1 MLMSAHILWLALQY
15 ITLSTMNYRKYKQL
29 ICLNWYVYI
38 FYDGFE
44 WAYPVRIRTVRF
56 SCQDLNKRRKHSNDV
71 TFIAFL
77 FIYLFIYMGQL
88 NVGNSPWF
96 LKYIQFLLNFELRSV
111 VCDEVMGSAVLW
123 GEVLA
128 QGWLMVYSCRSHIWH
143 ITKEIS
149 TAGSPTACVM

>member
-1 MLMSAHILWLALQY
+1 MSAHILWLALQY

-77 FIYLFIYMGQL
+77 FIYLFIYLDQL
-88 NVGNSPWF
+88 NVGNMVFKIYTVFAEFWVKKCSMWWSYG
-96 LKYIQFLLNFELRSV
+96 KRR
-111 VCDEVMGSAVLW
+111 AVRRGL
-123 GEVLA
+123 
-128 QGWLMVYSCRSHIWH
+128 
-143 ITKEIS
+143 S
-149 TAGSPTACVM
+149 TGVADGL